1 MKPGWHPLVL
11 RSEALLRRVVQT
23 CLGVVKMRK
32 TKIEIIYADDDIIVI
47 NKPSG
52 VSVTKDRTGAPQLV
66 DMLSEQLGPQISSE
80 LRLVHRLDKD
90 TSGVMILARNKETQS
105 KFSSYFEKKLIKKTY
120 LAIVTGPLPGRQ
132 GTIDAPLAQSRKKPG
147 LMCITRK
154 KGKEA
159 VTDWKLLADFGLIAL
174 LAVNPLTGRTHQIRV
189 HLPNIGL
196 PLTIDPLYGNRRPL
210 FLSDFKPDYRLGK
223 GQIEKPLIDRLT
235 LHAYQIEFPK
245 PSSVIPAQAGI
256 HPNAKASRPDCFIA
270 RLDKKL
276 TATLKMLTKH
286 NPKGLDAFTDPDNF
300 SKILDTQQLR

>member
-1 MKPGWHPLVL
+1 MKHGWRP
-11 RSEALLRRVVQT
+11 QT
-23 CLGVVKMRK
+23 CLGVAKMRK
-32 TKIEIIYADDDIIVI
+32 PRIEIIYQACPRTQRRDDDIIVI

-52 VSVTKDRTGAPQLV
+52 VFVTKDRTGAPQLV

-90 TSGVMILARNKETQS
+90 TSGVMILAKNKETQS

-132 GTIDAPLAQSRKKPG
+132 GTINAPLAQSWKKPG

-189 HLPNIGL
+189 HLPSIGL
-196 PLTIDPLYGNRRPL
+196 PLAIDSLYGANRPL

-235 LHAYQIEFPK
+235 LHAYQLLIANRKSKIENEL
-245 PSSVIPAQAGI
+245 IAG
-256 HPNAKASRPDCFIA
+256 
-270 RLDKKL
+270 LDKKFA
-276 TATLKMLTKH
+276 ATIKMLTKH
-286 NPKGLDAFTDPDNF
+286 NPNGLDAFTDPDNF
-300 SKILDTQQLR
+300 SKIINARRLY